1 MSQGSLQEFRSTV
14 FYSFSSSCLTQKGV
28 NYMQDI
34 DPPEIE
40 LWDDQGIIR
49 SYVILYR

>member
-1 MSQGSLQEFRSTV
+1 LLIKKEGSPKEMSQGSLQEFRSTV

-40 LWDDQGIIR
+40 L
-49 SYVILYR
+49 

>member
-1 MSQGSLQEFRSTV
+1 
-14 FYSFSSSCLTQKGV
+14 
-28 NYMQDI
+28 MQDI